1 MFLKRWRAPRIGATL
16 VLLLAFAVPLFAQ
29 LPPLIPRDILFGNPE
44 KASPQISP
52 DGKYLAYLAP
62 KDGVLNVWVRTIGKD
77 DDRVVTDDKKRGIRA
92 YFWAD
97 DNVNLLYIQ
106 DKDGDENW
114 HLYAVDYKATT
125 PTTRDLTSHEGV
137 QARVYATNPNFPNE
151 ILVGLNIRDKRYHD
165 VYRINLQTGAAT
177 LEIEN
182 PGDVAGW
189 ITDPK
194 FQVRGAYASMPDGG
208 FQLRLRDDAKSEWK
222 PFISWGPDDNNSG
235 PRGFT
240 PDGKGLYLS
249 DSRDANTLR
258 LIEIDIATGKQK
270 VLAED
275 PQYDVGGLIIHPKK
289 YHVQAVAFTK
299 ERTDWQVLD
308 KSIEADYQAI
318 RKIHDGDFFLI
329 NRDDADKTWL
339 VGFTSDH
346 GPVPYYAYDRATKK
360 ATFLFT
366 NRPALEKHK
375 LAPMQ
380 PISFTSRDGLTIH
393 GYLSLPV
400 GVEPK
405 NLPMVL
411 NVHGGPWGRD
421 GWGLNSE
428 AQWLAN
434 RGYACLQVNFRGST
448 GYGKKF
454 LNAGNREWAAKMHD
468 DLIDAV
474 DWAIKQGYADPKRV
488 AIYGGSYGGYAA
500 LVGATFTP
508 DVFACAVDI
517 VGPSNIVTLIK
528 SIPPYWA
535 TLRKVFDVRVGNVDT
550 EEEFLKSRSPLFKAD
565 QIKIPLLIAQGAN
578 DPRVKQ
584 AESEQIVEAMRKA
597 SKPVEYMVFP
607 DEGHGFARPENRL
620 KFYAASEAFL
630 AKHLGGRAEPAG
642 TN

>member
-1 MFLKRWRAPRIGATL
+1 MFIKRWRAPRIGATL
-16 VLLLAFAVPLFAQ
+16 VLLLALAVPLFAQ
-29 LPPLIPRDILFGNPE
+29 LPPLIPRETLFGNPE

-62 KDGVLNVWVRTIGKD
+62 KDGVLNVWVRTIGKT

-92 YFWAD
+92 YFWAE
-97 DNVNLLYIQ
+97 DNLNLLYIQ

-114 HLYAVDYKATT
+114 HLYAVDFKAAT
-125 PTTRDLTSHEGV
+125 PTTRDLTAYAGV
-137 QARVYATNPNFPNE
+137 QARVIATDSNFPNE
-151 ILVGLNIRDKRYHD
+151 ILVGLNIRDKRFHD
-165 VYRINLQTGAAT
+165 VYRINLPTGASI

-182 PGDVAGW
+182 PGDVVGW
-189 ITDPK
+189 MTDPK
-194 FQVRGAYASMPDGG
+194 FQLRGAYASTPDGG
-208 FQLRLRDDAKSEWK
+208 FVLRIRDDAKSEWK
-222 PFISWGPDDNNSG
+222 PFVMWGPDDNASG

-240 PDGKGLYLS
+240 PDGNGLYLV
-249 DSRDANTLR
+249 DSRDANALR
-258 LIEIDIATGKQK
+258 LVEIDIASGKQK

-275 PQYDVGGLIIHPKK
+275 PQYDVGGVIIHPKK
-289 YHVQAVAFTK
+289 HHVQAVAFTK
-299 ERTDWQVLD
+299 ERTNWQVLD

-366 NRPALEKHK
+366 NRPTLEKYK
-375 LAPMQ
+375 LASMQ
-380 PISFTSRDGLTIH
+380 PISFTSRDGLAIH
-393 GYLSLPV
+393 GYLTLPV

-428 AQWLAN
+428 AQWCAN
-434 RGYACLQVNFRGST
+434 RGYACLQVNFRGSA

-454 LNAGNREWAAKMHD
+454 LNAGNREWGAKMHD

-474 DWAIKQGYADPKRV
+474 NWAIKQGYADPKRV

-500 LVGATFTP
+500 LAGAAFTP
-508 DVFACAVDI
+508 EVFACAVDI

-535 TLRKVFDVRVGNVDT
+535 PLRKMFDVRVGNVDT

-565 QIKIPLLIAQGAN
+565 QIKIPMLIAQGAN

-584 AESEQIVEAMRKA
+584 AESEQIVEALRKA
-597 SKPVEYMVFP
+597 GKPVEYMLFP

-620 KFYAASEAFL
+620 KFYGAAEAFL
-630 AKHLGGRAEPAG
+630 AKYLGGRAEPEG

>member
-1 MFLKRWRAPRIGATL
+1 VQRFVLAS
-16 VLLLAFAVPLFAQ
+16 LLLALALPVFAQ
-29 LPPLIPRDILFGNPE
+29 QPLLIPRDVLFGNPE
-44 KASPQISP
+44 KAGPQISP
-52 DGKYLAYLAP
+52 DGKFLAYLAP

-77 DDRVVTDDKKRGIRA
+77 DDRAVTDDKKRGIRN
-92 YFWAD
+92 YFWAE

-114 HLYAVDYKATT
+114 HLYAVDFKAAT
-125 PTTRDLTSHEGV
+125 PATRDLTPHAGV
-137 QARVYATNPNFPNE
+137 QARLIATEPNFPNE
-151 ILVGLNIRDKRYHD
+151 ILVGLNIRDKRLHD
-165 VYRINLQTGAAT
+165 VYRLNVQTGAST
-177 LEIEN
+177 LEVEN
-182 PGDVAGW
+182 PGDVVGW
-189 ITDPK
+189 VTDPK
-194 FQVRGAYASMPDGG
+194 FQVRGAQASTPDGG
-208 FQLRLRDDAKSEWK
+208 FQLRLRDDPKSEWK
-222 PFISWGPDDNNSG
+222 PFITWGPEDSDSG
-235 PRGFT
+235 PEGFT

-249 DSRDANTLR
+249 DSREANAQR
-258 LIEIDIATGKQK
+258 LVEIDIATGSQK

-275 PQYDVGGLIIHPKK
+275 PEYDVGNVIVHPKK
-289 YHVQAVAFTK
+289 YHVQAVAFRK
-299 ERTDWQVLD
+299 DRTSWQVID
-308 KSIEADYQAI
+308 KSVEADFQAI

-366 NRPALEKHK
+366 NRPALEKYQ

-380 PISFTSRDGLTIH
+380 PISFTSRDGLAIH
-393 GYLSLPV
+393 GYLTLPL
-400 GVEPK
+400 GAAQK

-421 GWGLNSE
+421 AWGLNTE
-428 AQWLAN
+428 AQWFAN

-454 LNAGNREWAAKMHD
+454 LHAGDREWGAKMHD

-474 DWAIKQGYADPKRV
+474 NWAIEKGYADAKRV

-500 LVGATFTP
+500 LAGAAFTP
-508 DVFACAVDI
+508 DAFTCAVDI

-535 TLRKVFDVRVGNVDT
+535 PLRKMFDARVGNVDT

-565 QIKIPLLIAQGAN
+565 RIKIPMLIAQGAN

-584 AESEQIVEAMRKA
+584 AESEQIVEALRTA
-597 SKPVEYMVFP
+597 GKPVEYMLFP

-620 KFYAASEAFL
+620 KFYGAAEAFL
-630 AKHLGGRAEPAG
+630 AKYLGGRAEVAAANP
-642 TN
+642 